1 MFSDEDSNF
10 FMASLTLFSP
20 IEVIPNRYTSTI
32 FLKGLVLVTA
42 IILTLLPKGLLFSA
56 DLIFLVTVLSLFF
69 NFVFIAIFTLLLS
82 L

>member
-1 MFSDEDSNF
+1 M
-10 FMASLTLFSP
+10 
-20 IEVIPNRYTSTI
+20 

-42 IILTLLPKGLLFSA
+42 TILTLLPKGLLFSA

-69 NFVFIAIFTLLLS
+69 KFVFIAIFTLLLS

>member
-1 MFSDEDSNF
+1 M
-10 FMASLTLFSP
+10 
-20 IEVIPNRYTSTI
+20 EVIPNWYTSTM

-42 IILTLLPKGLLFSA
+42 TILTLLLKGLLCSA

-69 NFVFIAIFTLLLS
+69 KFVLIAAFTLLLP